1 MNHLQIK
8 EAQQKAQTYYHRIGF
23 KLLLKTE
30 SAKNFLLNWKIIFII
45 SFQRLKVLR
54 QLEGWIT
61 PH

>member
-1 MNHLQIK
+1 MSEERLTAPYRILMNHLQIK

-45 SFQRLKVLR
+45 SFQR
-54 QLEGWIT
+54 
-61 PH
+61 